1 MLLLMLHH
9 LLLLLLLILYQV
21 LLLLMPHLMLVD
33 DLHFPHLPLSH
44 HLPLVS
50 EQQLSL
56 QVAACAAK
64 PAESLLLLLLMLP
77 TVVEQ

>member
-9 LLLLLLLILYQV
+9 LLLLLLILYQV
-21 LLLLMPHLMLVD
+21 LLLVPHLMLID

-64 PAESLLLLLLMLP
+64 PAESLLLLLLLP

>member
-9 LLLLLLLILYQV
+9 LLLLLLILYQV
-21 LLLLMPHLMLVD
+21 LLLVPHLMLID

-44 HLPLVS
+44 HLALVS

-64 PAESLLLLLLMLP
+64 PAESLLLLLLLP